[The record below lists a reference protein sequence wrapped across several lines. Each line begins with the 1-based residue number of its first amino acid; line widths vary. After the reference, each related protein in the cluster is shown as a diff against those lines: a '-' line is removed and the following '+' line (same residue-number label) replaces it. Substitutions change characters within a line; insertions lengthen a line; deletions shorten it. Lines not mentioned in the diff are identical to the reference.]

1 VRQCLPKKPVGQAQH
16 KQTHIACRVPSDDAG
31 LLRPG
36 AKKVSR
42 KARDVDG
49 RSVSGGKSGSTSFL
63 VDSGE

>member
-1 VRQCLPKKPVGQAQH
+1 MIQARE
-16 KQTHIACRVPSDDAG
+16 CSVDVPSDDAG

-36 AKKVSR
+36 VDKVSS

-49 RSVSGGKSGSTSFL
+49 RSISGGKSGSASFL

>member
-1 VRQCLPKKPVGQAQH
+1 MASLPICILRNT
-16 KQTHIACRVPSDDAG
+16 QTACRVPSDDAG

-36 AKKVSR
+36 VNKVGS

-49 RSVSGGKSGSTSFL
+49 RSVSGRKSDSASFL